1 MSQVEPGFWIVD
13 EPWVGGICGG
23 RVLDAEHQ

>member
-1 MSQVEPGFWIVD
+1 MSQVEPSFWIVD
-13 EPWVGGICGG
+13 EPWVGRIGGG